1 MVQYTASFLSVI
13 VLRKREPELPR
24 PYHATGYPWVTW
36 FLVLGS
42 LAFLVGNVLTD
53 RRNSLISLG
62 LLIASYPVY
71 RLGDVGR

>member
-1 MVQYTASFLSVI
+1 MVSGF
-13 VLRKREPELPR
+13 
-24 PYHATGYPWVTW
+24 
-36 FLVLGS
+36 GS

-71 RLGDVGR
+71 RLARREDVRRKT